1 MPTDWSSQ
9 SLLTQQSLRNK
20 SPIRGRKSPGVPA
33 TLIAELHQLMATE
46 QKHYARSSFSK
57 GVTKLGI
64 SILQTAKQPERAFQ
78 HGRYFGI
85 PANTKLA
92 KDTFERALATPEVKN
107 LLANRPSQ
115 TWPDLEQMA
124 AMPKGSLGWCVHRR
138 LEKLGI
144 SFLVDQSQVP
154 ESQTDEEF
162 VITRGTRLHE
172 IHHTIL
178 GLPITVAG
186 EAAATAFYASTGS
199 SPFHIGILSS
209 WMLRGAYEPGER
221 RLIWDAIGFGIAIG
235 QEVPELFSPR
245 WEEGWER
252 PITDWQDELGL
263 SELLKT
269 SPFQDE
275 FANIYGLNL
284 K

>member
-1 MPTDWSSQ
+1 MTS
-9 SLLTQQSLRNK
+9 
-20 SPIRGRKSPGVPA
+20 A
-33 TLIAELHQLMATE
+33 
-46 QKHYARSSFSK
+46 QKHYPRSSFSE

-64 SILQTAKQPERAFQ
+64 SILQTAKQPERVFQ

-85 PANTKLA
+85 PGSTKLE
-92 KDTFERALATPEVKN
+92 KDVLERILATPKVQD
-107 LLANRPSQ
+107 LLANRPSSR
-115 TWPDLEQMA
+115 WPDLEEMA
-124 AMPKGSLGWCVHRR
+124 AMPKGSLGWCVQRR
-138 LEKLGI
+138 LETLGL
-144 SFLVDQSQVP
+144 SFLIDQSLIP
-154 ESQTDEEF
+154 ESQTDEDYAA
-162 VITRGTRLHE
+162 TRHGRLHE

-199 SPFHIGILSS
+199 SPYYIGILSS
-209 WMLRGAYEPGER
+209 WMLRGAFEPNER

-235 QEVPELFSPR
+235 QEIPELFSPR

-275 FANIYGLNL
+275 FASVYGFNL
-284 K
+284 E